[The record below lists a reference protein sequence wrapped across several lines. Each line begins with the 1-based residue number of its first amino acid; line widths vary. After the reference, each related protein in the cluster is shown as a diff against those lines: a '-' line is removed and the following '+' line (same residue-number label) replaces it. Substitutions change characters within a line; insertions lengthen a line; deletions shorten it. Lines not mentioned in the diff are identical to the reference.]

1 MIAISLVMQL
11 LMRVADMGIKG
22 RSNHRSRFHDP
33 MVLQPGQRHHHNLN
47 LDMFLGLGQTS
58 HLHLQN
64 WTCLTGERFLSARI
78 ASVWAVSQKTS
89 LPCWHQWRLRMMPL
103 QHTTKI
109 FLWQQCLNDFAVSLE
124 SLAPTLQE
132 PPVQAQVSFINVAVG
147 CVSFFRVV
155 FSPAIL
161 LETLTIAVSAP
172 YPICHTS
179 YVQLVS
185 FALFASTTSGSCL
198 EKIHRRFAT
207 MLSITL
213 CLPGPITM
221 LEDSKTS
228 KAWHD
233 MPGRHCMCT
242 MSWSFLFSSKLS
254 LCRSTV
260 VMVVL

>member
-1 MIAISLVMQL
+1 MIPWS
-11 LMRVADMGIKG
+11 
-22 RSNHRSRFHDP
+22 
-33 MVLQPGQRHHHNLN
+33 VLQPGQRHHHNLN
-47 LDMFLGLGQTS
+47 LDMFLGLSQTS

-64 WTCLTGERFLSARI
+64 WTCFTGERFLSFRI
-78 ASVWAVSQKTS
+78 ASVRAVSQKTS
-89 LPCWHQWRLRMMPL
+89 LPCWHQWRLRMRPL

-147 CVSFFRVV
+147 RVSFFRVV
-155 FSPAIL
+155 FSPAL

-172 YPICHTS
+172 YPYFLCTACVLCAQAVAWKKYI
-179 YVQLVS
+179 V
-185 FALFASTTSGSCL
+185 ASQRCSPQHFVFLAARRL
-198 EKIHRRFAT
+198 ENIQS
-207 MLSITL
+207 M
-213 CLPGPITM
+213 
-221 LEDSKTS
+221 
-228 KAWHD
+228 AWRHD